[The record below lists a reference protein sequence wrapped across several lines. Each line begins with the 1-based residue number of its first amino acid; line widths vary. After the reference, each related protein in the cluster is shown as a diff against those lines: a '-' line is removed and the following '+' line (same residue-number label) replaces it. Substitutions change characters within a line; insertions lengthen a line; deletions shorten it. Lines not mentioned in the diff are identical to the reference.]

1 MDIYRLTTDAP
12 ALPAHARSVAIGV
25 FDGVHRAHR
34 EVIGQVLD
42 TGYVPTVLSFAGS
55 PLQLPKQAPALETP
69 RRKAA
74 LLERLGVRE
83 LIELDFAEIRTLS
96 PADFVTD
103 VLCHRLNA
111 KTVACGEDFR
121 FGLGGAGNVQTLR
134 SLCEPLG
141 IRVEVVPTVYDNG
154 QVVSSSRI
162 RELIATGDMQEA
174 NRLLGH
180 PYIIETAV
188 IDGNHLGR
196 TVGFPTV
203 NQPLPEDVVPPAF
216 GVYASTVVVDGRSYI
231 GVTNIGRKP
240 TVGSEKPL
248 AETWIVGYEG
258 DLYGQTLTL
267 CPVKFLRPEQIFST
281 IETLFA
287 QVAAD
292 AETIQQLYRPTGKVQ
307 AVLFDFD
314 DTLHSRVE
322 AWRAFSLS
330 FVRELFPELPED
342 RCRQRAHELWELGGR
357 GHGYGDDFRDIPY
370 QVLFGELKNRWQLP
384 QSVEQLIEHCHP
396 LFALHTAVFADA
408 ADTLRRLRATGYK
421 VGIITNGRSFLQ
433 NRKLAVSGL
442 LPLLDCAVVA
452 GDEGVSKPNAEL
464 FIRTAY
470 RLGVPPQDCVYVGD
484 NPVAD
489 IAGATAA
496 GMRAVYID
504 RTGEGYAVPP
514 EVPTIHTLD
523 ELDPIL

>member
-1 MDIYRLTTDAP
+1 MDSYRLTAETP
-12 ALPAHARSVAIGV
+12 ALPAHERSVAIGV

-55 PLQLPKQAPALETP
+55 PLQLPKQVPALEP
-69 RRKAA
+69 SSRKAA
-74 LLERLGVRE
+74 LLERLGVCE
-83 LIELDFAEIRTLS
+83 LIELDFSEIRSMS
-96 PADFVTD
+96 PVDFVTD
-103 VLCHRLNA
+103 ILHRQLHA
-111 KTVACGEDFR
+111 KTVSCGEDFR
-121 FGLGGAGNVQTLR
+121 FGRDGAGNVQTLR

-141 IRVEVVPTVYDNG
+141 IHVRAVPTVTDNG
-154 QVVSSSRI
+154 RVISSSRI
-162 RELIATGDMQEA
+162 RELIAAGEMQEA
-174 NRLLGH
+174 NHLLGH
-180 PYIIETAV
+180 PYIIESTV

-203 NQPLPEDVVPPAF
+203 NQPLPEDIIAPAF
-216 GVYASTVVVDGRSYI
+216 GVYASTVLVEGRSYI
-231 GVTNIGRKP
+231 GVTNIGLKP
-240 TVGSEKPL
+240 TVGAEKPL

-267 CPVKFLRPEQIFST
+267 CPVKFLRPEQTFPST
-281 IETLFA
+281 EALFA

-292 AETIQQLYRPTGKVQ
+292 AENIQRLYHPTGKAQ

-322 AWRAFSLS
+322 AWRAFSIA
-330 FVRELFPELPED
+330 FVRELFPGLPED
-342 RCRQRAHELWELGGR
+342 LCRQRAHELWELGGC

-370 QVLFGELKNRWQLP
+370 PVLFGELKDRWQLP
-384 QSVEQLIEHCHP
+384 QSVEALINRCHP
-396 LFALHTAVFADA
+396 LFALHTAVFEDT
-408 ADTLRRLRATGYK
+408 ADTLRRLREAGYK
-421 VGIITNGRSFLQ
+421 VGVITNGRSFLQ

-452 GDEGVSKPNAEL
+452 GDEGVSKPEAEL

-504 RTGEGYAVPP
+504 RTGEGYTVPP
-514 EVPTIHTLD
+514 AVPTIHALD
-523 ELDPIL
+523 ELLAIL